1 MQQQQLHSQ
10 AIIPSTT
17 TTASAHWRYSDI
29 ELIGDPEKDQDFL
42 ERTITS

>member
-1 MQQQQLHSQ
+1 MQQHQLHSQ
-10 AIIPSTT
+10 TIIPSTT
-17 TTASAHWRYSDI
+17 ITAPAHWRHSDI